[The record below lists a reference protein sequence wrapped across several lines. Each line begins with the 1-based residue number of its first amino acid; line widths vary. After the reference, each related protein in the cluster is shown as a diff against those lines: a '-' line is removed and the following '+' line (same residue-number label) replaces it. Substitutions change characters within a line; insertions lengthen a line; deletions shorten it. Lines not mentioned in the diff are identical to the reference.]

1 MQRMNIAVVRGVVLR
16 EPQER
21 TLANG
26 QKVVSLDVNVSY
38 EDRPNENLEVVWVD
52 PPRNL
57 VVPRQGN
64 EIFAIGRVRRR
75 FFTTGAG
82 TVSRT
87 EVVADTVLTT
97 RQKSRITRC
106 LQEAAATLAAAS

>member
-1 MQRMNIAVVRGVVLR
+1 MNIAVVRGTVLR

-21 TLANG
+21 TLATG

-38 EDRPNENLEVVWVD
+38 DDRPNENLEVVWVD

-57 VVPRQGN
+57 AVPRQGN
-64 EIFAIGRVRRR
+64 EVVAIGRVRRR
-75 FFTTGAG
+75 FYNAGAG
-82 TVSRT
+82 VVSRT

-97 RQKSRITRC
+97 RQTTRITRA
-106 LQEAAATLAAAS
+106 LQLVAETVAAG

>member
-1 MQRMNIAVVRGVVLR
+1 MNIAVVRGTVLR

-21 TLANG
+21 TLATG

-38 EDRPNENLEVVWVD
+38 DDRPNENLEVVWVD

-64 EIFAIGRVRRR
+64 EVVAIGRVRRR
-75 FFTTGAG
+75 FYKAGANV
-82 TVSRT
+82 VSRT

-97 RQKSRITRC
+97 RQATRITRA
-106 LQEAAATLAAAS
+106 LQVVAETVAAG